1 MGYDAGDDAMQ
12 IYEGAGR
19 EVPFDTIVF
28 ILTRFASDFWME
40 FDAAAGPKADVGSNG
55 APIELA

>member
-1 MGYDAGDDAMQ
+1 MGYDAEDEAEQ
-12 IYEGAGR
+12 IYEKTGR

-40 FDAAAGPKADVGSNG
+40 FDAAAWPKADVGNSLP
-55 APIELA
+55 PIKLA